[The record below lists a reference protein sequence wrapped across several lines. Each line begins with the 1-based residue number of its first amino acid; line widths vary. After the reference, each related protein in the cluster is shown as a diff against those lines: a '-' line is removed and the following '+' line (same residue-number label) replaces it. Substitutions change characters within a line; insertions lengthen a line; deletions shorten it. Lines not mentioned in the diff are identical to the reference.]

1 MIDLDNF
8 YRRYLSC
15 CNERRL
21 GDLATF
27 VHDEIRFNGR
37 LTALADYAAAIAS
50 NVEAVPDFHWTIE
63 DLVVNHNTIAVRLT
77 DTGTPQQD
85 WLGIASTGK
94 SIEIA
99 EFAFYRVRDGKIGE
113 MWFALDERAART
125 QLSRS
130 DQHG

>member
-1 MIDLDNF
+1 MTELDSF

-27 VHDEIRFNGR
+27 VHDEIRFNGHPTS
-37 LTALADYAAAIAS
+37 LSDYAAAIAS
-50 NVEAVPDFHWTIE
+50 NIEVVPDFHWKIE
-63 DLVVNHNTIAVRLT
+63 DLVVNDNTIAVRLT

-85 WLGIASTGK
+85 WLGITSTGK
-94 SIEIA
+94 SMEIA
-99 EFAFYRVRDGKIGE
+99 EFAFYRVTDGKIAE

-125 QLSRS
+125 QLSRD
-130 DQHG
+130 DQQG